1 MKLKIV
7 ESHKRDKKYDAI
19 FTKDDGR
26 QKVIPFGAKGY
37 SDYTMH
43 HDEERKD
50 RYLERHKDKE
60 HWDQPMTAGA
70 LSRFILWNKPNLM
83 ESVKDFKK
91 RFNII

>member
-7 ESHKRDKKYDAI
+7 ESRKKGKKYDAI

-26 QKVIPFGAKGY
+26 QKVVPFGAKGY

-50 RYLERHKDKE
+50 RYLERHKEKE

-70 LSRFILWNKPNLM
+70 LSRFILWEKPNLT
-83 ESVKDFKK
+83 EAVKAFKK